1 MGLLLQLQETFTETH
16 HSRFVSSN
24 LAWCSPLALP
34 PWSASC
40 VCRANVYNLPSPLQ
54 LQQALELSTWNRTAK
69 QHFSGTLST
78 HHLNVHRSAC
88 LQQPLSSFPCKTA
101 SLASLHPGLGSLCT
115 PRNTYR
121 CLYHFFNAS
130 SAHSPMPSLSSSSTE
145 NFCLVSV
152 TCHYSAASE
161 GEQPVLF
168 FCILFK
174 LRNIYFRWSFK
185 KQNKTK
191 IVLPE

>member
-1 MGLLLQLQETFTETH
+1 M
-16 HSRFVSSN
+16 
-24 LAWCSPLALP
+24 
-34 PWSASC
+34 
-40 VCRANVYNLPSPLQ
+40 
-54 LQQALELSTWNRTAK
+54 NRTAK

-78 HHLNVHRSAC
+78 HHLNAHRSAC

-130 SAHSPMPSLSSSSTE
+130 SAHSPTPSLSSSSTE

-152 TCHYSAASE
+152 TLATIQLPQRENNQCFSF
-161 GEQPVLF
+161 V
-168 FCILFK
+168 FCSNSGTSTSDGLLK
-174 LRNIYFRWSFK
+174 
-185 KQNKTK
+185 NKTK